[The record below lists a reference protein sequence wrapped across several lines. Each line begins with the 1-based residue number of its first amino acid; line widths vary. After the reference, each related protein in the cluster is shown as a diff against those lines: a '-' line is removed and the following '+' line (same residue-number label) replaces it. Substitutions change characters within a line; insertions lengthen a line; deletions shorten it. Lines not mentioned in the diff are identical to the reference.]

1 MDTRKY
7 YPRTALFLLTALN
20 LLNYMDRYILPAV
33 QTQIQDEFH
42 VSSEKIGLV
51 TTAFIW
57 CYVLAAP
64 MVGPLA
70 DRFSRKWIVVAG
82 GVLWSIATLLTAV
95 THSYTTLL
103 IRHTIVGIG
112 EASFG
117 IIAPTIVAD
126 MFPEAKRG
134 RILGIFYLALPV
146 GAALGYIV
154 GGAVGGAHG
163 WRAPFY
169 LAGAPGLLLAL
180 AIAFLPEVPRGI
192 QDSIPET
199 TTSRPHRRL
208 ELLAAA
214 AQQSVLRYLFPVLG
228 FFVQMWD
235 SFVGLMR
242 NKAFWTATVGMG
254 FMTFALGG
262 ISVWMPT
269 FLVRE
274 RGYSVGTAGTMF
286 GLILLFDGI
295 VASLLGGW
303 VGDKLLPRYK
313 GAYYLVSAI
322 TLGLGIPVMMFA
334 LNATGV
340 PMFIGI
346 LIAGFLL
353 LFNTSPLNTALIN
366 AVGSHIRAFAL
377 AVNIVMIHL
386 LGDVPSSWIIGRL
399 ADRYPLHI
407 ALSSTAV
414 GLALATIVL
423 FYGMRFAPHPGS
435 STSTGTVSE

>member
-1 MDTRKY
+1 MDTSKY
-7 YPRTALFLLTALN
+7 HPKTALFLLTALN

-82 GVLWSIATLLTAV
+82 GVLWSIATLMTAV

-169 LAGAPGLLLAL
+169 LAGVPGLLLAL

-199 TTSRPHRRL
+199 L
-208 ELLAAA
+208 ERKSLA
-214 AQQSVLRYLFPVLG
+214 
-228 FFVQMWD
+228 
-235 SFVGLMR
+235 GLMR

-274 RGYSVGTAGTMF
+274 RGYSVATAGTIF

-334 LNATGV
+334 LNATGI

-414 GLALATIVL
+414 GLALATVVL
-423 FYGMRFAPHPGS
+423 SYGMRFAPHPE
-435 STSTGTVSE
+435 STSGAGTVSE

>member
-1 MDTRKY
+1 MDTSKY

-20 LLNYMDRYILPAV
+20 FLNYLDRYILPAV

-64 MVGPLA
+64 LVGPLA
-70 DRFSRKWIVVAG
+70 DRVSRKWIVVAG
-82 GVLWSIATLLTAV
+82 GALWSVATLLTAV
-95 THSYTTLL
+95 THSYSTLL

-126 MFPEAKRG
+126 LFPEAKRG

-154 GGAVGGAHG
+154 GGVVGGAHG

-169 LAGAPGLLLAL
+169 LAGAPGLLLVL

-199 TTSRPHRRL
+199 IERKSL
-208 ELLAAA
+208 SGLL
-214 AQQSVLRYLFPVLG
+214 
-228 FFVQMWD
+228 
-235 SFVGLMR
+235 R

-262 ISVWMPT
+262 ISIWMPT

-274 RGYSVGTAGTMF
+274 RGYSVSMAGTIF

-303 VGDKLLPRYK
+303 TGDKLLPRYK

-322 TLGLGIPVMMFA
+322 TLGLGIPVMLFA
-334 LNATGV
+334 LHSSGI

-346 LIAGFLL
+346 LLGGFLL
-353 LFNTSPLNTALIN
+353 LFNTSPLNAALIN

-377 AVNIVMIHL
+377 ALNIVMIHL

-414 GLALATIVL
+414 GLALATAVL
-423 FYGMRFAPHPGS
+423 LYGMRFAPHPEPS
-435 STSTGTVSE
+435 SIETVAT

>member
-1 MDTRKY
+1 MDTSKY

-20 LLNYMDRYILPAV
+20 LLNYLDRYILPAV

-42 VSSEKIGLV
+42 VSSERIGLV

-64 MVGPLA
+64 AVGPLA

-82 GVLWSIATLLTAV
+82 GALWSVATLLTAV
-95 THSYTTLL
+95 THSYSTLL

-126 MFPEAKRG
+126 LFPEAKRG

-146 GAALGYIV
+146 GAGLGYIV
-154 GGAVGGAHG
+154 GGIVGGAHG

-169 LAGAPGLLLAL
+169 LAGAPGLLLVL

-192 QDSIPET
+192 QDTIPET
-199 TTSRPHRRL
+199 IERKSFGG
-208 ELLAAA
+208 LL
-214 AQQSVLRYLFPVLG
+214 
-228 FFVQMWD
+228 
-235 SFVGLMR
+235 R

-262 ISVWMPT
+262 ISIWMPT

-274 RGYSVGTAGTMF
+274 RGYSVGMAGTIF

-303 VGDKLLPRYK
+303 TGDKLLPRYK

-322 TLGLGIPVMMFA
+322 TLGLGIPVMLFA
-334 LNATGV
+334 LHSSGI
-340 PMFIGI
+340 PMFVGI
-346 LIAGFLL
+346 LLGGFLL
-353 LFNTSPLNTALIN
+353 LFNTSPLNAALIN
-366 AVGSHIRAFAL
+366 AVGPHIRAFAL
-377 AVNIVMIHL
+377 ALNIVMIHL

-414 GLALATIVL
+414 GLGLATAVL
-423 FYGMRFAPHPGS
+423 LYGMRFAPHPKLS
-435 STSTGTVSE
+435 RSVETVAT

>member
-1 MDTRKY
+1 MDTSKY

-20 LLNYMDRYILPAV
+20 LLNYLDRYILPAV

-64 MVGPLA
+64 AVGPLA

-82 GVLWSIATLLTAV
+82 GALWSVATLLTAV
-95 THSYTTLL
+95 THSYSTLL

-126 MFPEAKRG
+126 LFPEAKRG

-154 GGAVGGAHG
+154 GGVVGGAHG

-169 LAGAPGLLLAL
+169 LAGAPGLLLVL

-192 QDSIPET
+192 QDTIPET
-199 TTSRPHRRL
+199 IERKSL
-208 ELLAAA
+208 KGLL
-214 AQQSVLRYLFPVLG
+214 
-228 FFVQMWD
+228 
-235 SFVGLMR
+235 R

-262 ISVWMPT
+262 ISIWMPT

-274 RGYSVGTAGTMF
+274 RGYSVGMAGTIF

-303 VGDKLLPRYK
+303 TGDKLLPRYK
-313 GAYYLVSAI
+313 GAYYLVSAV
-322 TLGLGIPVMMFA
+322 TLGLGIPVMLFA
-334 LNATGV
+334 LHSSGV

-346 LIAGFLL
+346 LLGGFLL
-353 LFNTSPLNTALIN
+353 LFNTSPLNAALIN
-366 AVGSHIRAFAL
+366 AVGPHIRAFAL
-377 AVNIVMIHL
+377 ALNIVMIHL

-414 GLALATIVL
+414 GLGLATAVL
-423 FYGMRFAPHPGS
+423 LYGMRFAPHPEPS
-435 STSTGTVSE
+435 RPVETVAT

>member
-1 MDTRKY
+1 MDTSKY

-20 LLNYMDRYILPAV
+20 LLNYLDRYILPAV

-64 MVGPLA
+64 AVGPLA

-82 GVLWSIATLLTAV
+82 GALWSVATLLTAV
-95 THSYTTLL
+95 THSYSTLL

-126 MFPEAKRG
+126 LFPEAKRG

-154 GGAVGGAHG
+154 GGVVGGAHG

-169 LAGAPGLLLAL
+169 LAGAPGLLLVL

-199 TTSRPHRRL
+199 IERKSLRG
-208 ELLAAA
+208 LL
-214 AQQSVLRYLFPVLG
+214 
-228 FFVQMWD
+228 
-235 SFVGLMR
+235 R

-262 ISVWMPT
+262 ISIWMPT

-274 RGYSVGTAGTMF
+274 RGYSVGMAGTIF

-303 VGDKLLPRYK
+303 TGDKLLPRYK

-322 TLGLGIPVMMFA
+322 TLGLGIPVMLFA
-334 LNATGV
+334 LHSSGI
-340 PMFIGI
+340 PMFLGI
-346 LIAGFLL
+346 LLGGFLL
-353 LFNTSPLNTALIN
+353 LFNTSPLNAALIN

-377 AVNIVMIHL
+377 ALNIVMIHL

-414 GLALATIVL
+414 GLALATAVL
-423 FYGMRFAPHPGS
+423 LYGMRFAPHPEPSMSGE
-435 STSTGTVSE
+435 TVAT

>member
-1 MDTRKY
+1 MDTSKY

-20 LLNYMDRYILPAV
+20 FLNYLDRYILPAV

-57 CYVLAAP
+57 CYVVAAP
-64 MVGPLA
+64 LVGPLA
-70 DRFSRKWIVVAG
+70 DRVSRKWIVVAG
-82 GVLWSIATLLTAV
+82 GALWSIATLLTAV
-95 THSYTTLL
+95 THSYSTLL

-126 MFPEAKRG
+126 LFPEAKRG

-154 GGAVGGAHG
+154 GGVVGGAHG

-169 LAGAPGLLLAL
+169 LAGAPGLLLVL
-180 AIAFLPEVPRGI
+180 AIAFLPEVPRGL

-199 TTSRPHRRL
+199 L
-208 ELLAAA
+208 ERKSLWGLL
-214 AQQSVLRYLFPVLG
+214 
-228 FFVQMWD
+228 
-235 SFVGLMR
+235 R
-242 NKAFWTATVGMG
+242 NKAFWTATLGMG
-254 FMTFALGG
+254 FMTYALGG
-262 ISVWMPT
+262 ISIYMPT

-274 RGYSVGTAGTMF
+274 RGYSVAMAGTTF

-322 TLGLGIPVMMFA
+322 TLALGIPVMLFA
-334 LNATGV
+334 LHSSGT
-340 PMFIGI
+340 PMMLGI
-346 LIAGFLL
+346 LLGGFLL

-377 AVNIVMIHL
+377 ALNIVMIHI
-386 LGDVPSSWIIGRL
+386 LGDVPSSWFIGWL
-399 ADRYPLHI
+399 ADRYPLHT

-414 GLALATIVL
+414 GLALATFVL
-423 FYGMRFAPHPGS
+423 FYGMRFAPTPGLAGS
-435 STSTGTVSE
+435 VETASK

>member
-64 MVGPLA
+64 LVGPLA

-82 GVLWSIATLLTAV
+82 GVLWSLATLMTAV

-199 TTSRPHRRL
+199 L
-208 ELLAAA
+208 E
-214 AQQSVLRYLFPVLG
+214 RK
-228 FFVQMWD
+228 
-235 SFVGLMR
+235 SFAGLMR

-274 RGYSVGTAGTMF
+274 RGYSVGTAGTIF

-334 LNATGV
+334 LHATGV

-414 GLALATIVL
+414 GLALATAVL
-423 FYGMRFAPHPGS
+423 FYGMRFAPHPE
-435 STSTGTVSE
+435 STLAAGTVSE

>member
-1 MDTRKY
+1 MDTSKY

-20 LLNYMDRYILPAV
+20 LLNYLDRYILPAV

-42 VSSEKIGLV
+42 ISSEKIGLV

-64 MVGPLA
+64 AVGPLA

-82 GVLWSIATLLTAV
+82 GALWSVATLLTAV
-95 THSYTTLL
+95 THSYSTLL

-126 MFPEAKRG
+126 LFPEAKRG

-154 GGAVGGAHG
+154 GGVVGGAHG

-169 LAGAPGLLLAL
+169 LAGAPGLLLVL

-192 QDSIPET
+192 QDTIPET
-199 TTSRPHRRL
+199 IERKSFGG
-208 ELLAAA
+208 LL
-214 AQQSVLRYLFPVLG
+214 
-228 FFVQMWD
+228 
-235 SFVGLMR
+235 R
-242 NKAFWTATVGMG
+242 NKAFWTATFGMG

-262 ISVWMPT
+262 ISIWMPT

-274 RGYSVGTAGTMF
+274 RGYSVGMAGTIF

-303 VGDKLLPRYK
+303 AGDKLLPRYK

-322 TLGLGIPVMMFA
+322 TLGLGIPVMLFA
-334 LNATGV
+334 LHSSGI
-340 PMFIGI
+340 PMFLGI
-346 LIAGFLL
+346 LLGGFLL
-353 LFNTSPLNTALIN
+353 LFNTSPLNAALIN
-366 AVGSHIRAFAL
+366 AVGPHIRAFAL
-377 AVNIVMIHL
+377 ALNIVMIHL

-414 GLALATIVL
+414 GLGLATAVL
-423 FYGMRFAPHPGS
+423 LYGMRFAPHPQS
-435 STSTGTVSE
+435 SSSVETVAT

>member
-1 MDTRKY
+1 MDTSKY

-20 LLNYMDRYILPAV
+20 LLNYLDRYILPAV

-64 MVGPLA
+64 LVGPLA

-82 GVLWSIATLLTAV
+82 GALWSVATLLTAV
-95 THSYTTLL
+95 THSYSTLL

-126 MFPEAKRG
+126 LFPEAKRG

-154 GGAVGGAHG
+154 GGVVGGAHG

-169 LAGAPGLLLAL
+169 LAGAPGLLLVL

-192 QDSIPET
+192 QDTIPET
-199 TTSRPHRRL
+199 IERKSLRG
-208 ELLAAA
+208 LL
-214 AQQSVLRYLFPVLG
+214 
-228 FFVQMWD
+228 
-235 SFVGLMR
+235 R

-262 ISVWMPT
+262 ISIWMPT

-274 RGYSVGTAGTMF
+274 RGYSVGMAGTIF

-303 VGDKLLPRYK
+303 TGDKLLPRYK
-313 GAYYLVSAI
+313 GAYYLVSAV
-322 TLGLGIPVMMFA
+322 TLGLGIPAMLFA
-334 LNATGV
+334 LHSSGI

-346 LIAGFLL
+346 LLGGFLL
-353 LFNTSPLNTALIN
+353 LFNTSPLNAALIN

-377 AVNIVMIHL
+377 ALNIVMIHL

-414 GLALATIVL
+414 GLALATAVL
-423 FYGMRFAPHPGS
+423 LYGMRFAPHPEPS
-435 STSTGTVSE
+435 RSVETVAT

>member
-1 MDTRKY
+1 MDTSKY

-20 LLNYMDRYILPAV
+20 LLNYLDRYILPAV

-64 MVGPLA
+64 AVGPLA

-82 GVLWSIATLLTAV
+82 GALWSVATLLTAV
-95 THSYTTLL
+95 THSYSTLL

-126 MFPEAKRG
+126 LFPEAKRG

-154 GGAVGGAHG
+154 GGVVGGAHG

-169 LAGAPGLLLAL
+169 LAGAPGLLLVL

-192 QDSIPET
+192 QDTIPET
-199 TTSRPHRRL
+199 IERKSL
-208 ELLAAA
+208 KGLL
-214 AQQSVLRYLFPVLG
+214 
-228 FFVQMWD
+228 
-235 SFVGLMR
+235 R
-242 NKAFWTATVGMG
+242 NKAFWTATFGMG

-262 ISVWMPT
+262 ISIWMPT

-274 RGYSVGTAGTMF
+274 RGYSVGMAGTIF

-303 VGDKLLPRYK
+303 TGDKLLPRYK
-313 GAYYLVSAI
+313 GAYYLVSAV
-322 TLGLGIPVMMFA
+322 TLGLGIPVMLFA
-334 LNATGV
+334 LHSSGI
-340 PMFIGI
+340 PMFVGI
-346 LIAGFLL
+346 LLGGFLL
-353 LFNTSPLNTALIN
+353 LFNTSPLNAALIN
-366 AVGSHIRAFAL
+366 AVGPHIRAFAL
-377 AVNIVMIHL
+377 ALNIVMIHL

-414 GLALATIVL
+414 GLALATAVL
-423 FYGMRFAPHPGS
+423 LFGMRFAPHPELS
-435 STSTGTVSE
+435 RPVETVAT

>member
-1 MDTRKY
+1 MDTSKY

-20 LLNYMDRYILPAV
+20 FLNYLDRYILPAV

-64 MVGPLA
+64 LVGPLA
-70 DRFSRKWIVVAG
+70 DRVSRKWIVVAG
-82 GVLWSIATLLTAV
+82 GALWSVATLLTAV
-95 THSYTTLL
+95 THSYSTLL

-126 MFPEAKRG
+126 LFPEAKRG

-154 GGAVGGAHG
+154 GGVVGGAHG

-169 LAGAPGLLLAL
+169 LAGAPGLLLVL

-192 QDSIPET
+192 QDTIPET
-199 TTSRPHRRL
+199 IERKSL
-208 ELLAAA
+208 GGLL
-214 AQQSVLRYLFPVLG
+214 
-228 FFVQMWD
+228 
-235 SFVGLMR
+235 R

-262 ISVWMPT
+262 ISIWMPT

-274 RGYSVGTAGTMF
+274 RGYSVGMAGTIF

-303 VGDKLLPRYK
+303 TGDKLLPRYK

-322 TLGLGIPVMMFA
+322 TLGLGIPVMLFA
-334 LNATGV
+334 LHSSGI
-340 PMFIGI
+340 PMFVGI
-346 LIAGFLL
+346 LLGGFLL
-353 LFNTSPLNTALIN
+353 LFNTSPLNAALIN

-377 AVNIVMIHL
+377 ALNIVMIHL

-414 GLALATIVL
+414 GLGLATAVL
-423 FYGMRFAPHPGS
+423 LYGMRFAPHPEPSGPVE
-435 STSTGTVSE
+435 TVAP

>member
-1 MDTRKY
+1 M
-7 YPRTALFLLTALN
+7 
-20 LLNYMDRYILPAV
+20 V
-33 QTQIQDEFH
+33 
-42 VSSEKIGLV
+42 LV
-51 TTAFIW
+51 
-57 CYVLAAP
+57 V
-64 MVGPLA
+64 
-70 DRFSRKWIVVAG
+70 
-82 GVLWSIATLLTAV
+82 ATLLTAV
-95 THSYTTLL
+95 THSYSTLL

-126 MFPEAKRG
+126 LFPEAKRG

-154 GGAVGGAHG
+154 GGVVGGAHG

-169 LAGAPGLLLAL
+169 LAGAPGLLLVL

-199 TTSRPHRRL
+199 IERKSLRG
-208 ELLAAA
+208 LL
-214 AQQSVLRYLFPVLG
+214 
-228 FFVQMWD
+228 
-235 SFVGLMR
+235 R

-262 ISVWMPT
+262 ISIWMPT

-274 RGYSVGTAGTMF
+274 RGYSVGMAGTIF

-303 VGDKLLPRYK
+303 TGDKLLPRYK
-313 GAYYLVSAI
+313 GAYYLVSAV
-322 TLGLGIPVMMFA
+322 TLGLGIPVMLFA
-334 LNATGV
+334 LHSSGV

-346 LIAGFLL
+346 LLGGFLL
-353 LFNTSPLNTALIN
+353 LFNTSPLNAALIN

-377 AVNIVMIHL
+377 ALNIVMIHL

-414 GLALATIVL
+414 GLALATAVL
-423 FYGMRFAPHPGS
+423 LYGMRFAPHPEPS
-435 STSTGTVSE
+435 RSVETVAT

>member
-1 MDTRKY
+1 MDTSKY

-20 LLNYMDRYILPAV
+20 LLNYLDRYILPAV

-64 MVGPLA
+64 LVGPLA

-82 GVLWSIATLLTAV
+82 GALWSVATLLTAV
-95 THSYTTLL
+95 THSYSTLL

-126 MFPEAKRG
+126 LFPEAKRG

-154 GGAVGGAHG
+154 GGVVGGAHG

-169 LAGAPGLLLAL
+169 LAGAPGLLLVL

-192 QDSIPET
+192 QDTIPET
-199 TTSRPHRRL
+199 IERKSLRG
-208 ELLAAA
+208 LL
-214 AQQSVLRYLFPVLG
+214 
-228 FFVQMWD
+228 
-235 SFVGLMR
+235 R

-262 ISVWMPT
+262 ISIWMPT

-274 RGYSVGTAGTMF
+274 RGYSVGMAGTIF

-303 VGDKLLPRYK
+303 TGDKLLPRYK

-322 TLGLGIPVMMFA
+322 TLGLGIPVMLFA
-334 LNATGV
+334 LHSSGIR
-340 PMFIGI
+340 MFIGI
-346 LIAGFLL
+346 LLGGFLL
-353 LFNTSPLNTALIN
+353 LFNTSPLNAALIN
-366 AVGSHIRAFAL
+366 AVGPHIRAFAL
-377 AVNIVMIHL
+377 ALNIVMIHL
-386 LGDVPSSWIIGRL
+386 LGDVPSSWVIGRL

-414 GLALATIVL
+414 GLGLATAVL
-423 FYGMRFAPHPGS
+423 LYGMRFAPHPEPS
-435 STSTGTVSE
+435 RSVEIVAT